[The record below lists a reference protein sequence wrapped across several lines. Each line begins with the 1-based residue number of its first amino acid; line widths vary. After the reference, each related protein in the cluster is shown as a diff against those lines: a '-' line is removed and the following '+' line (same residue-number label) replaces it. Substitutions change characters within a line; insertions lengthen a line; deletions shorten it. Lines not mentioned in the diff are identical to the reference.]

1 MKLVMCLSNIVH
13 RIASFRIVIQA
24 VFGLSIEMVKICPM
38 SVHERNEKYQ
48 ELEKVLWKGAMRRRD
63 YRSQYNSLLM
73 NRSVIDVIQSTV
85 RISMK
90 EDNTLNCSY
99 AVITKDEIS
108 IILILRDCECAI
120 YDYQDLCTKENYHYL
135 LLKHYN
141 NTSFAYQDF
150 LKLIGKMCKKSK
162 DSKYFTQRIEEDN
175 RIVFESFEQE
185 HMIKDDEK
193 GIYQERLIDFGNFM
207 QQTKGLLSIL

>member
-1 MKLVMCLSNIVH
+1 
-13 RIASFRIVIQA
+13 
-24 VFGLSIEMVKICPM
+24 
-38 SVHERNEKYQ
+38 
-48 ELEKVLWKGAMRRRD
+48 
-63 YRSQYNSLLM
+63 M
-73 NRSVIDVIQSTV
+73 NRSVIDMTQSTV
-85 RISMK
+85 RISMR
-90 EDNTLNCSY
+90 EDNTFNCSY

-120 YDYQDLCTKENYHYL
+120 YDYRDLCTKENYHYL

-162 DSKYFTQRIEEDN
+162 DSKYFAQRIEEDN
-175 RIVFESFEQE
+175 RIIFESFEQE

-193 GIYQERLIDFGNFM
+193 DIYQERLLDFGNFI
-207 QQTKGLLSIL
+207 QQTKGLINKE